1 MPFPTLQPQKNW
13 HALCFEKSEHALFM
27 TLIQGGLIMLVQN
40 WMSKNVVT
48 IDVEESMEEAV
59 KLMKKHGIKMLPVM
73 KKGKLAGIVTDRDLK
88 RAQASDAT
96 SLDIHELLYLVSTI
110 KIGHVMSK
118 NPITVP
124 IDFTIEETAD
134 ILMNNE
140 ISGAPV
146 VDSKGHIVGTISQ
159 NELFRALISLSGFG
173 RKGIQFAFLLED
185 RPGSI
190 KEVADIIRK
199 FNARMVSI
207 LSTYDSTSERY
218 RKVIIRIHDIDR
230 RNLSRLKEEL
240 KQTAQLLYMVDH
252 RDNIRE
258 IYQ

>member
-1 MPFPTLQPQKNW
+1 
-13 HALCFEKSEHALFM
+13 
-27 TLIQGGLIMLVQN
+27 MLVQN
-40 WMSKNVVT
+40 WMSRNVVT
-48 IDVEESMEEAV
+48 IGVDESMEDAV
-59 KLMKKHGIKMLPVM
+59 KLLKKHGIKMLPVM

-96 SLDIHELLYLVSTI
+96 SLDIHELLYLLSTI

-124 IDFTIEETAD
+124 TDYTIEETAD
-134 ILMNNE
+134 ILLKNR

-146 VDSKGHIVGTISQ
+146 VDSNGNIVGTITQ
-159 NELFRALISLSGFG
+159 NDLFRALISLSGFG
-173 RKGIQFAFLLED
+173 KKGVQFAFLLDD

-207 LSTYDSTSERY
+207 LSTYDNIPEGY
-218 RKVIIRIHDIDR
+218 RKVIIRIYGIDR
-230 RNLSRLKEEL
+230 RKLIELKEEL
-240 KQTAQLLYMVDH
+240 KQKAKLLYMVDH